1 MEILVEH
8 VHLFLFELFDVA
20 IERDNFKFDEYGDV
34 YLDNIPLKLLYCSLV
49 ASMNGTLLKQLVDR
63 ENKKLN
69 FDVEQLRN
77 ILLQDFAVQE
87 ISDGVMKIYMPTE
100 ENFRQ
105 KIARFH
111 VVSFYKMIY
120 ERDQL
125 IGKDGDNSEQIVEN
139 FNMKHIVIP
148 FYVNMQRAGS
158 EEKKVTLKN
167 DYLKNWKNEMKTFL
181 LEELDE
187 DYSQWYLEDI
197 ELDRIER
204 NLPYLMGFD

>member
-1 MEILVEH
+1 MEIIVEH

-49 ASMNGTLLKQLVDR
+49 ASMNGTLLKQLVDK

-148 FYVNMQRAGS
+148 FYVNMKRAGS
-158 EEKKVTLKN
+158 EKKKVTLKN